1 MSFFSDWDDVTLGN
15 PLEPPRRGPAEVGD
29 AARRV
34 ASNFQEGGPLHFE
47 EVSSS
52 FEESPGSPRRSSAM
66 SSRSSGTRAGSPA
79 TTTRSSPCCAPPWC
93 SAIRTACGRSP
104 TATLTRSHLH
114 DRRPPSSGPRPRG
127 SSQHTPVRGTS
138 AHRRLTSSAG
148 SCTELSRSGFGVL
161 RHPRWVD
168 GFADRRVGRY
178 AAVQDHRRASAC
190 RSPSAFAACRAFET
204 TLGLPSCQAARQP
217 PCKLRSEHWPS
228 TRAGRSQVFVTQG
241 PRRGHSDSQDRGLP
255 T

>member
-1 MSFFSDWDDVTLGN
+1 MDIECLRFDEDGSI
-15 PLEPPRRGPAEVGD
+15 EI
-29 AARRV
+29 RV
-34 ASNFQEGGPLHFE
+34 AIE
-47 EVSSS
+47 
-52 FEESPGSPRRSSAM
+52 RYTASAD
-66 SSRSSGTRAGSPA
+66 GA
-79 TTTRSSPCCAPPWC
+79 
-93 SAIRTACGRSP
+93 SP
-104 TATLTRSHLH
+104 TQTEHLH

-228 TRAGRSQVFVTQG
+228 TRAGRSQVLSRKVRDLGTATLKIVG
-241 PRRGHSDSQDRGLP
+241 SPHDSLHGLYRALILAHDERVS
-255 T
+255 